1 MASKRYYVLDG
12 IRGLA
17 LINMIAYH
25 ACWDLVYM
33 FGMDWKWYKSEAA
46 YVWQQGICW
55 TFIFLSGF
63 CWSMGGHHIKRG
75 FTVFAGGAVISAVTF
90 LAMPQNRVAFGVL
103 TLIGSCMLIFSALDK
118 ILRKINS
125 VAGLAISAVLFFFTR
140 NVNQGYL
147 GFESHNICRLPDA
160 LYKNMIT
167 AYIGFPYEGFFSTDY
182 FSIIPWIFLFSA
194 GYFLYRLAERGQMLF
209 VFEKS
214 IVAWLEWLGK
224 YSFWIYMAHQP
235 LIYAILLIALGSSME

>member
-63 CWSMGGHHIKRG
+63 CWSMGRHHIKRG
-75 FTVFAGGAVISAVTF
+75 FTVFAGGCY
-90 LAMPQNRVAFGVL
+90 
-103 TLIGSCMLIFSALDK
+103 IG
-118 ILRKINS
+118 
-125 VAGLAISAVLFFFTR
+125 
-140 NVNQGYL
+140 GYL
-147 GFESHNICRLPDA
+147 FGNAAKQSRIWRADIDRLMYADFCR
-160 LYKNMIT
+160 I
-167 AYIGFPYEGFFSTDY
+167 
-182 FSIIPWIFLFSA
+182 
-194 GYFLYRLAERGQMLF
+194 R
-209 VFEKS
+209 
-214 IVAWLEWLGK
+214 
-224 YSFWIYMAHQP
+224 
-235 LIYAILLIALGSSME
+235 